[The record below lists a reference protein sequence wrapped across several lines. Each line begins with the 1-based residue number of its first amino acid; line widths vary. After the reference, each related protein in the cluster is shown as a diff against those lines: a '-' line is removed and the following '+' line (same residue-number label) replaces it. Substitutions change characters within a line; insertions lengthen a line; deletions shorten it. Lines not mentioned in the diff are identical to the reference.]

1 MICMKQCK
9 KHAVH
14 CYFKIAIWISS
25 YLFVSTRSN
34 WNLALRQTL
43 RNSLAASSGISGI
56 SRRSS
61 ILSLS
66 PDRTERESS
75 AISGLMLSDP
85 SSISTTTKPPTWS
98 EEIPQLQN
106 HKLLLEYMKCNLMS
120 QTFKSWQLILVNSI
134 LLISEIFWD
143 IKLFFCYLNTMNYMI
158 ELQHTKHS
166 QYFILHMLLLKFT
179 IFHKGSRL
187 LIGHEAPRMKDFYQF
202 YLYKIVIID
211 IL

>member
-1 MICMKQCK
+1 MQFIIWYVWNNDKSMQSIVHMISMINYSYELKNCK
-9 KHAVH
+9 ILYYQLVCILETAVYVSCLALISFH
-14 CYFKIAIWISS
+14 GLNQFYLDLFKETSLITVKVWNVDKFKFTIRISS

-66 PDRTERESS
+66 PDLIERESS

-98 EEIPQLQN
+98 EEIP
-106 HKLLLEYMKCNLMS
+106 
-120 QTFKSWQLILVNSI
+120 
-134 LLISEIFWD
+134 
-143 IKLFFCYLNTMNYMI
+143 
-158 ELQHTKHS
+158 
-166 QYFILHMLLLKFT
+166 
-179 IFHKGSRL
+179 
-187 LIGHEAPRMKDFYQF
+187 
-202 YLYKIVIID
+202 
-211 IL
+211 